1 MRKWDFRTKTH
12 NNKRVFGGKTWNG
25 FVIVKSLG
33 KYEQD
38 TLIVSAIIV
47 AMLLTRLPM
56 KRGERLTVSV
66 CIGVIIPFIANGI
79 LHLILL

>member
-1 MRKWDFRTKTH
+1 MREWDFGTQTH

-25 FVIVKSLG
+25 FIIVKSLG

-47 AMLLTRLPM
+47 AKATY
-56 KRGERLTVSV
+56 
-66 CIGVIIPFIANGI
+66 
-79 LHLILL
+79 